1 VEAAQGAYIARLAS
15 ASKSG
20 LLVSACD
27 KLHNARSI
35 LGDYR
40 EVGEALWSRFTGG
53 KEGTLWYNA
62 LIEAYRKAKAPV
74 APPKALIDELGRTF
88 GELERLVGVAGM

>member
-1 VEAAQGAYIARLAS
+1 M

-53 KEGTLWYNA
+53 KEGTLWYYQA
-62 LIEAYRKAKAPV
+62 LIGAYGKAEAPV
-74 APPKALIDELGRTF
+74 APPVALNDELGRTLA
-88 GELERLVGVAGM
+88 ELERLVPGRKRAASAGSLR